1 MTPFLGCG
9 AVAPLFVSFRPGAA
23 CTIPYRGVAGAAGS
37 ALVAGAAGAAVAA
50 GLVSLLLLF
59 VVWGCGAPLRVF
71 PPPGLI
77 VPNLAIFGPF
87 LLGCDPGL

>member
-50 GLVSLLLLF
+50 GLVSLLLLLLYGA
-59 VVWGCGAPLRVF
+59 VAPLFVSFRHR
-71 PPPGLI
+71 
-77 VPNLAIFGPF
+77 
-87 LLGCDPGL
+87 D